1 MTDFYFVTPQ
11 DVLMLRGNKSFG
23 DAGEHGEALM
33 PPWPSLFAGAFR
45 AALLGQDAQQVT
57 RFTSGQRLEGA
68 LGEVLGSPAA
78 PGEFRI
84 NWVSLARCAEGS
96 TTHTCAIPLP
106 ADLLAFGDAALPKL
120 EALTPAVLPGACAA
134 SSALPLTA
142 HLRRGK
148 ADKPDSGC
156 WLFGTGLE
164 DHLHGRLP
172 NAGNATVA
180 AADLYKREAR
190 LGIALDA
197 GARTAAD
204 GAIYTTEAIAF
215 APDAGFLIGI
225 EGLQGQLPERG
236 MLRLGGDGRSASYTR
251 IDFHAP
257 TAPLDHITRD
267 RRFRLVLATHG
278 LFGAGALP
286 ERVARQE
293 DGSYLLHGEGFS
305 ARLACAAVPRH
316 EVVSGWDLALWQ
328 PKPAQRVAPA
338 GSVYWFD
345 QFEGEAD
352 KLAAWVTAGLWGDN
366 PDAQRRAEGFNRAW
380 LAAWPH
386 TV

>member
-1 MTDFYFVTPQ
+1 MTDFYFVAPQ

-23 DAGEHGEALM
+23 DAGEHGEAVM

-45 AALLGQDAQQVT
+45 AALLGQDAVRLA
-57 RFTSGQRLEGA
+57 RFTAGQRLEGA
-68 LGEVLGSPAA
+68 LGEVLGTPSA
-78 PGEFRI
+78 PGSFRI
-84 NWVSLARCAEGS
+84 HWVTLAQWSAAATHPSCAVL
-96 TTHTCAIPLP
+96 LP
-106 ADLLAFGDAALPKL
+106 ADLLAFSDTELPAL
-120 EALTPAVLPGACAA
+120 ETLTPTPMPRAGMA
-134 SSALPLTA
+134 SSELPLTA
-142 HLRRGK
+142 HLRRRK
-148 ADKPDSGC
+148 ADKPDGGR
-156 WLFGTGLE
+156 WLSGTGL
-164 DHLHGRLP
+164 DLHLRGQLP
-172 NAGNATVA
+172 KHTIGSQ
-180 AADLYKREAR
+180 DLYKREPR

-197 GARTAAD
+197 GTRTAAD

-225 EGLQGQLPERG
+225 DGLQGQLPATG
-236 MLRLGGDGRSASYTR
+236 MLRLGGDGRGATYR
-251 IDFHAP
+251 RVDF
-257 TAPLDHITRD
+257 TAPDAPLGQIAND

-278 LFGAGALP
+278 LFSQGALP
-286 ERVARQE
+286 EGVTRLD
-293 DGSYLLHGEGFS
+293 DGGYRLAGDGFS

-352 KLAAWVTAGLWGDN
+352 KLAEWVAAGLWGDN